1 MRAFSD
7 PVRLIP
13 LLFAAAILAGAGL
26 LMLPF
31 ATVDGRGASGVTA
44 FFTSTSAV
52 SVTGL
57 IVVDTA
63 TYWSAFG
70 KGVILLLFQIG
81 GFGIMTAATLF
92 GLMAG
97 RGFGLRERIA
107 TSVERSRL
115 EVGDARSVLALVFKV
130 TLTVEGVVA
139 IILTL
144 RFMLAYDFPFEQA
157 LWHGVFHSVSAF
169 NNAGFSSFTD
179 SVMSYQEDSV
189 ILVPIMLSV
198 IITALG
204 FPVMQDVRHH
214 GLSWRAWTLHSK
226 ITLSATIALL
236 LVGFVAIAAKEWT
249 NPATLGPMH
258 VGTKLLNAA
267 FHSVMPRTAG
277 FNSLD
282 VGAFR
287 GETLL
292 MNYVLMFIGGGSA
305 GTAGGIKITTF
316 VVLLA
321 VVASEV
327 GGRRDAEIFG
337 RRLGYGVERQALTV
351 TVAASVLIMLASMYI
366 LAITSLP
373 MEDVLFETISAFS
386 TVGLSTGITAQLPP
400 SALGVLAF
408 LMFVGRV
415 GTITVATALALGG
428 EPRPF
433 RYPEEDPI
441 VG

>member
-1 MRAFSD
+1 MRALSD
-7 PVRLIP
+7 PVRMIP
-13 LLFAAAILAGAGL
+13 LLFAAAILIGAGL

-31 ATVDGRGASGVTA
+31 ATIDGQGASAVVA
-44 FFTSTSAV
+44 FFTATSAV
-52 SVTGL
+52 AVTGL

-63 TYWSAFG
+63 TFWTPFG
-70 KGVILLLFQIG
+70 KGVILVLFQIG

-97 RGFGLRERIA
+97 RGFGLRDRIA

-115 EVGDARSVLALVFKV
+115 EVGDARSVLALVLKI
-130 TLTVEGVVA
+130 TLLVEAVVA
-139 IILTL
+139 GILTL
-144 RFMLAYDFPFEQA
+144 RFALTYGFPIDEA
-157 LWHGVFHSVSAF
+157 LWHGVFHAVSAF
-169 NNAGFSSFTD
+169 NNAGFSSFSD
-179 SVMSYQEDSV
+179 SVMSYQEDGL
-189 ILVPIMLSV
+189 ILGPIMV
-198 IITALG
+198 AVVITALG
-204 FPVMQDVRHH
+204 FPVMQDLRHH
-214 GLSWRAWTLHSK
+214 GLSWNAWTLHSK
-226 ITLSATIALL
+226 ITVSATLVLL
-236 LVGFVAIAAKEWT
+236 LIGFVAIAAKEWN
-249 NPATLGPMH
+249 NPDTLGPM
-258 VGTKLLNAA
+258 GMGAKLLNAA

-292 MNYVLMFIGGGSA
+292 MNYILMFIGGGSA

-327 GGRRDAEIFG
+327 RHRRDAEIFG
-337 RRLGYGVERQALTV
+337 RRFGSGVERQALTV
-351 TVAASVLIMLASMYI
+351 TVAASLLIALASMYI
-366 LAITSLP
+366 LAITELP
-373 MEDVLFETISAFS
+373 MEAVLFETISAFS
-386 TVGLSTGITAQLPP
+386 TVGLSTGITADLPP
-400 SALGVLAF
+400 SALAVLAF

-415 GTITVATALALGG
+415 GTITVATALALSA

-433 RYPEEDPI
+433 RYPEENPI

>member
-31 ATVDGRGASGVTA
+31 ATVDGQGASGVTA

-144 RFMLAYDFPFEQA
+144 RFMLAYDFPFEEA

-258 VGTKLLNAA
+258 ICTKLLNAA